1 MALLAILGSCQGCCF
16 PLTHVRACLPSLFVS
31 QGLGTS
37 TPKEA
42 KEYFAALNRHR
53 IGFYWN
59 GDQDG
64 DSIEMAFSKKRV
76 EERKQWL
83 RDFEVCCPA
92 C

>member
-1 MALLAILGSCQGCCF
+1 MPWLFLPATHGPCRGCCLL
-16 PLTHVRACLPSLFVS
+16 LTHALCVPLLIAS

-42 KEYFAALNRHR
+42 KEYFAALDRHR

-59 GDQDG
+59 GDRDG
-64 DSIEMAFSKKRV
+64 DSIEMAFSKKKI

-83 RDFEVCCPA
+83 RDFEVC
-92 C
+92 